1 VTTSRRL
8 AARLLLLALALG
20 LATLLPRPARGQ
32 ELQPNPTITIVQI
45 SGAFDSAYAG
55 FLKGELKGAAARGDV
70 AVVLRLSSSG
80 TVKADWRSLV
90 AAVAETPVPVATWV
104 GPSGAHASGAAALV
118 WAAGDLRLVAP
129 GARVGPVFPLA
140 VGGTD
145 ARGTLLPAGVLQ
157 RLVEARTPLRA
168 NELVES
174 GVATG
179 SAGTL
184 VEAVRALDGT
194 TVDGR
199 KLAVDPALTTIRFAR
214 PGPVVGARHSL
225 ATNPTLV
232 YLLLLTGIGA
242 MVFEA
247 FQPGFGPAGYA
258 GALLVALAAYGL
270 VSMPVNPF
278 GLALVLAGAGA
289 MALDVRRNALG
300 PVTWVGGA
308 ALAGGSWWLVHTNGP
323 ALRPALGAILVG
335 TIGSLVFYGVVM
347 TVVLRAIRGQAGL
360 GQALVGTQ
368 GEVRSTLNP
377 QGHVLVEGALWRA
390 RALEWDGPVAAGT
403 PVRVTGVDEA
413 ALVLD
418 VEPLSERG

>member
-1 VTTSRRL
+1 MTTTRRL

-20 LATLLPRPARGQ
+20 LATLLPRPAKAQ
-32 ELQPNPTITIVQI
+32 ELQPNPTITIVQV

-55 FLKGELKGAAARGDV
+55 FLKGELRKAAERGDV
-70 AVVLRLSSSG
+70 AVVLRLDSSG
-80 TVKADWRSLV
+80 TVKADPGSLA

-104 GPSGAHASGAAALV
+104 GPSGAQVSGAAALV

-129 GARVGPVFPLA
+129 GARVGPLFPLA
-140 VGGTD
+140 VGGD
-145 ARGTLLPAGVLQ
+145 GPHPVYRVAVPQ
-157 RLVEARTPLRA
+157 RLLDAKTPLRA
-168 NELVES
+168 NELLDS

-184 VEAVRALDGT
+184 VEAVRALDGK

-199 KLAVDPALTTIRFAR
+199 RLEMDPALTTIRFAR

-270 VSMPVNPF
+270 VSMPTNPI
-278 GLALVLAGAGA
+278 GLALVLAGVGA
-289 MALDVRRNALG
+289 MALDVRRNALS
-300 PVTWVGGA
+300 PLTWLGGA
-308 ALAGGSWWLVHTNGP
+308 TLAVGSWWLVHTTGP
-323 ALRPALGAILVG
+323 ALRPALWAILTG
-335 TIGSLVFYGVVM
+335 TLGSLVFYGVVM

-360 GQALVGTQ
+360 GQALVGMN

-390 RALEWDGPVAAGT
+390 RAVEWDGPVAAGT
-403 PVRVTGVDEA
+403 PVRITGVDEA

-418 VEPLSERG
+418 VEPLSQKG

>member
-1 VTTSRRL
+1 V
-8 AARLLLLALALG
+8 
-20 LATLLPRPARGQ
+20 
-32 ELQPNPTITIVQI
+32 
-45 SGAFDSAYAG
+45 
-55 FLKGELKGAAARGDV
+55 
-70 AVVLRLSSSG
+70 
-80 TVKADWRSLV
+80 
-90 AAVAETPVPVATWV
+90 
-104 GPSGAHASGAAALV
+104 SGAAALV

-129 GARVGPVFPLA
+129 GARVGPLFPLD
-140 VGGTD
+140 VGGAT
-145 ARGTLLPAGVLQ
+145 APATQLPSGVPS
-157 RLVEARTPLRA
+157 RLVGAEAPLRA
-168 NELVES
+168 NELIES

-184 VEAVRALDGT
+184 VEAVRALDGKA
-194 TVDGR
+194 VDGR
-199 KLAVDPALTTIRFAR
+199 TLAIDPALTTIRFAR
-214 PGPVVGARHSL
+214 PGPIVGARHSL

-258 GALLVALAAYGL
+258 GALLTGLAAYGL
-270 VSMPVNPF
+270 VSMPANPI
-278 GLALVLAGAGA
+278 GLALVLVGVGA
-289 MALDVRRNALG
+289 MALDVRRNLLG
-300 PVTWVGGA
+300 PATWAGAA
-308 ALAGGSWWLVHTNGP
+308 ALAGGSWWLVHTTGP
-323 ALRPALGAILVG
+323 ALRPALWAILVG
-335 TIGSLVFYGVVM
+335 TLGSLVFYGVIM

-360 GQALVGTQ
+360 GQALVGRA

-418 VEPLSERG
+418 VEPLSQKG